1 MTTLHITRGIPS
13 SGKTTWAKKWV
24 SEDPDTRIRVNRD
37 DLRMMSF
44 GRAGRLTHE
53 QESMITSMSRMSVKN
68 ALTNGIDVVVDDMHL
83 RPKYIQEW
91 VNLCSAL
98 DADWEIHE
106 FPITVEE
113 AIGRD
118 QGVDRPEAYRVGE
131 EVIGEIAQKFYPNG
145 RFIPFSPKEKDTS
158 SDSEVKYNGTQDK
171 PDAIIVDI
179 DGTVAK
185 MDGRSP
191 YDYSL
196 VSTDNRNHVVAD
208 LVELL
213 SSFMHIIYVSG
224 RPDSCREDTEEW
236 LRANIWTWLGGVTQD
251 DCLYMRKEEDGR
263 PDTMVKLEIFNKYI
277 RDNYNVR
284 FVLDDRNSVVEMWR
298 NLGLTCLQVDEGNF

>member
-13 SGKTTWAKKWV
+13 SGKTAWAKKWV

-44 GRAGRLTHE
+44 GRAGKLTHE

-83 RPKYIQEW
+83 RPKYIQKW
-91 VNLCSAL
+91 VNLCSVL
-98 DADWEIHE
+98 DVDWEIHE

-113 AIGRD
+113 AIARD
-118 QGVDRPEAYRVGE
+118 QGVDRPEANRVGE
-131 EVIGEIAQKFYPNG
+131 EVIREIAQKFYPKG

-158 SDSEVKYNGTQDK
+158 YDSEVKYNGTPGK
-171 PDAIIVDI
+171 PDAVIVDI

-196 VSTDNRNHVVAD
+196 VSTDKRNHEVAN
-208 LVELL
+208 LVGHL
-213 SSFMHIIYVSG
+213 SGSMYIIYVSG

-263 PDTMVKLEIFNKYI
+263 PDTTVKLEIFNKYI

>member
-131 EVIGEIAQKFYPNG
+131 
-145 RFIPFSPKEKDTS
+145 RLLRS
-158 SDSEVKYNGTQDK
+158 STPMAGSFRSHLRRRILL
-171 PDAIIVDI
+171 PIV
-179 DGTVAK
+179 
-185 MDGRSP
+185 RSSTMELRTNLMQ
-191 YDYSL
+191 SL
-196 VSTDNRNHVVAD
+196 
-208 LVELL
+208 
-213 SSFMHIIYVSG
+213 
-224 RPDSCREDTEEW
+224 
-236 LRANIWTWLGGVTQD
+236 
-251 DCLYMRKEEDGR
+251 
-263 PDTMVKLEIFNKYI
+263 
-277 RDNYNVR
+277 
-284 FVLDDRNSVVEMWR
+284 
-298 NLGLTCLQVDEGNF
+298 